1 MKREAKPDLTR
12 RPLVIAI
19 AGPNGAGKSTF
30 YETQLK
36 AAGLMFVNADQ
47 LARQLDLD
55 AYAAAS
61 AADAI
66 RRELLRQRESFVF
79 ETVFS
84 DPVGAK
90 VEFLLEMEKAGYAV
104 VLCFIG
110 VATAKLSGQ
119 RVSMRVAKGG
129 HDVPSD
135 KLFARYPRTLQNLR
149 RALKVLP
156 EVWVYDNGDLTS
168 PYRIVV
174 VCERG
179 HVVRQA
185 RPIPKWLRPLLP
197 KG

>member
-1 MKREAKPDLTR
+1 M
-12 RPLVIAI
+12 VVAI

-36 AAGLMFVNADQ
+36 SAGLIFINADN

-55 AYAAAS
+55 AYAAAA

-66 RRELLRQRESFVF
+66 RRELMRQRESFVF

-84 DPVGAK
+84 DPVGEK
-90 VEFLLEMEKAGYAV
+90 VEFLREMERAGYIV

-110 VATAKLSGQ
+110 ISAVETCEM
-119 RVSMRVAKGG
+119 RVSMRVSKGG

-135 KLFARYPRTLQNLR
+135 KLATRYPRTMENLKL
-149 RALKVLP
+149 AMTTLA
-156 EVWVYDNGDLTS
+156 EVWVYDNDDLAN
-168 PYRIVV
+168 PY
-174 VCERG
+174 
-179 HVVRQA
+179 HMVVRCEDGQVVKLE
-185 RPIPKWLRPLLP
+185 RPVPRWLRALLP